1 MDECYSDK
9 MTSSEIPKLPEIPEI
24 MIQRINEKKLCFFL
38 GAGVSRL
45 IGCKGWKEVAANLVE
60 KCFTLNCINFRQ
72 KESIIRIGEPKK
84 ILTICYN
91 ILCGKGFGDDFFREI
106 EESLKPEPSLQGSH
120 NLYVELSGIPAIF
133 ITSNID
139 THFDSAFKDGIVYN
153 EADFSPKNI
162 FRGKLYK
169 IHGTIEEK
177 NSIIFTVTQY
187 LNRYRKKDFTD
198 FLKQIFRS
206 YSIVFLGYGLEE
218 FEILDFLVTKSG
230 EETQERRHWILL
242 PYYQGEDYLLTY
254 DKEYFGS
261 LGIDVIGFEKD
272 AEGHGQ
278 LYNVIKK
285 WRKEITE
292 LSDIPHEDAKEMEDV
307 VDNL

>member
-1 MDECYSDK
+1 
-9 MTSSEIPKLPEIPEI
+9 
-24 MIQRINEKKLCFFL
+24 MIQKINEEKLCFFL

-60 KCFTLNCINFRQ
+60 KCFTLNCINYRQ

-91 ILCGKGFGDDFFREI
+91 ILCGKGFADHFFKEI
-106 EESLKPEPSLQGSH
+106 EESLKPEPTLLSNH
-120 NLYVELSGIPAIF
+120 NLYKELSGIPAIY

-139 THFDSAFKDGIVYN
+139 TNFDAAFKDGIVFD
-153 EADFSPKNI
+153 EAEFNPKNI

-177 NSIIFTVTQY
+177 NSIIFTVPQY
-187 LNRYRKKDFTD
+187 LKRYRQKDFID
-198 FLKQIFRS
+198 FLRQIFS
-206 YSIVFLGYGLEE
+206 VYSIVFLGYGLEE
-218 FEILDFLVTKSG
+218 FEILDFLVTKSV
-230 EETQERRHWILL
+230 EETQESRHWILL
-242 PYYQGEDYLLTY
+242 PYYQGEEYLLAY

-261 LGIDVIGFEKD
+261 LGIEVIGFEKD
-272 AEGHGQ
+272 IDGHGQ

-292 LSDIPHEDAKEMEDV
+292 LSDILHEDVKEMEAV